1 MESKT
6 NATIMVTGAT
16 GFLGKVVIEE
26 LLRRRT
32 DHNVQQIVLLIRKKE
47 SLDAKARFEKYIATS
62 PCFMFLP
69 QNWVEYIQVVEGDLA
84 DFHCG
89 LQGSEY
95 DRACETITHII
106 HTAACIKFD
115 SEVSDAVSA
124 NIESACN
131 VLALAKDCSKLQ
143 QLVITSTAYVTPSR
157 EGPIYEELVQLPCA
171 ASKLVSAL
179 KEGTIG
185 KQQAIAYTGHPNI
198 YSLSK
203 CLAEHLVCETKGS
216 VPVTIVRPSIICAAL
231 RHPAPGWID
240 SKAAFAGLVLGFGSG
255 VLRVVNGRPNTKL
268 DIVPVDVVARRLIH
282 EAFLED
288 SRGVGS
294 PNAHIVFAVA
304 TRERSLTLYQACRM
318 LERYFKGTFR
328 YIGPQGHVLDLFQF
342 FHHYLPLRLY
352 ATLSR
357 IRGNKTK
364 ERTAKKAW
372 RIVSGMNTVFHP
384 YTNYTHDFR
393 PKEPMESF
401 DPVDYMYV
409 ICGGVYD
416 NLMNSKL

>member
-1 MESKT
+1 MASKT

-16 GFLGKVVIEE
+16 GFLGKVVVEE

-47 SLDAKARFEKYIATS
+47 HLDARARFEKHVATS

-89 LQGSEY
+89 LQGSDY
-95 DRACETITHII
+95 DRVCETITHII

-115 SEVSDAVSA
+115 SEVSDAVSS
-124 NIESACN
+124 NIDSACN

-157 EGPIYEELVQLPCA
+157 GGPIREELVQLPCA
-171 ASKLVSAL
+171 ASELISAL
-179 KEGTIG
+179 KEGIIG

-203 CLAEHLVCETKGS
+203 CLAEHRVCETKGS
-216 VPVTIVRPSIICAAL
+216 LPVTIVRPSIICAAL
-231 RHPAPGWID
+231 HHPVPGWID
-240 SKAAFAGLVLGFGSG
+240 SKAAFAGLVLGFSSG
-255 VLRVVNGRPNTKL
+255 VLRVVNGRPETKL

-288 SRGVGS
+288 SREVKNQ
-294 PNAHIVFAVA
+294 NARIIFSVA
-304 TRERSLTLYQACRM
+304 TMEKSLTLHQACKM
-318 LERYFKGTFR
+318 LERFFKGTFR
-328 YIGPQGHVLDLFQF
+328 YIGPQGHVLVLYQF
-342 FHHYLPLRLY
+342 FHHYLPLHLY
-352 ATLSR
+352 ATISR

-364 ERTAKKAW
+364 ERIARRAW

-393 PKEPMESF
+393 SIESMESF
-401 DPVDYMYV
+401 DPVEYMHI
-409 ICGGVYD
+409 ICRGVHG